1 MTDFEHLKANWGI
14 PTQILFGPGRIEA
27 LPEACTA
34 AGITQPLLVTDPG
47 LAALPMIKEAI
58 EHNGAAG
65 VPTGLFSEI
74 KGNPV
79 GKNVEDGLKV
89 YRDGAH
95 DGIIAFGGGSALDAG
110 KCIAFMAGQT
120 KSMWIFEDKGDN
132 WKQADPDGIAPVIAV
147 PTTAGTG
154 SEVGRAGVIVDE
166 SDHTK
171 KVIFHPKMLPVTVI
185 SDPALTV
192 GLPPH
197 ITAATGMDALAHCLE
212 AYCAPSYHPMAEGI
226 AVEGMRLVKDWLPTA
241 VKDGKNI
248 EARAHML
255 IAASMGATAFQKGLG
270 AIHALS
276 HPVGAFYDTHH
287 GLTNAVFM
295 PYVLAHNRPVIED
308 KIVRL
313 AAWLQ
318 IPQPSFDSFL
328 KWVLDLR
335 AELEIP
341 HTLQD
346 LGVDESRFEEMAPMS
361 VDDATAPGNPIP
373 ITVDSALAMFR
384 DTHSGRLG

>member
-1 MTDFEHLKANWGI
+1 
-14 PTQILFGPGRIEA
+14 
-27 LPEACTA
+27 
-34 AGITQPLLVTDPG
+34 
-47 LAALPMIKEAI
+47 
-58 EHNGAAG
+58 
-65 VPTGLFSEI
+65 
-74 KGNPV
+74 
-79 GKNVEDGLKV
+79 
-89 YRDGAH
+89 
-95 DGIIAFGGGSALDAG
+95 
-110 KCIAFMAGQT
+110 
-120 KSMWIFEDKGDN
+120 
-132 WKQADPDGIAPVIAV
+132 
-147 PTTAGTG
+147 
-154 SEVGRAGVIVDE
+154 
-166 SDHTK
+166 
-171 KVIFHPKMLPVTVI
+171 
-185 SDPALTV
+185 
-192 GLPPH
+192 
-197 ITAATGMDALAHCLE
+197 
-212 AYCAPSYHPMAEGI
+212 MAEGI

-346 LGVDESRFEEMAPMS
+346 LGVDDSRFEEMAPMS